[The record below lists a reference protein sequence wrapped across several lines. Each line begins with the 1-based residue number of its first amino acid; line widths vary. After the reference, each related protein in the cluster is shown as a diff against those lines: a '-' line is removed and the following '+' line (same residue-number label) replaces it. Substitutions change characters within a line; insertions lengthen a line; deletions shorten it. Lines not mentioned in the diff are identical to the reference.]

1 MLLPRLIAF
10 MDRWLMAEAS
20 ELAPGPVCMEVEADV
35 TIAGIG
41 RDAARTIMAGID
53 AKAARRG

>member
-1 MLLPRLIAF
+1 